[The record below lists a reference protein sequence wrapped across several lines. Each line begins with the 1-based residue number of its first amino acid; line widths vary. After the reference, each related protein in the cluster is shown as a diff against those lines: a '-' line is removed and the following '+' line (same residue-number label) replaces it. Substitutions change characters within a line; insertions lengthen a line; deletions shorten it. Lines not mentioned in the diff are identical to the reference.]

1 MLSVIIGV
9 ALVIVAVVLWVGNL
23 SVSHALAIF
32 IGLFGVLILLWGFG
46 DRTGR
51 YTRL

>member
-1 MLSVIIGV
+1 VISLLLGLI
-9 ALVIVAVVLWVGNL
+9 LIIVAVVTWVGGL
-23 SVSHALAIF
+23 TLAHAIAIL
-32 IGLFGVLILLWGFG
+32 IGAIAIALILWGFG